1 MQTNTKNKSLQQKPS
16 RGRLFS
22 SLRKLLLRLLLA
34 VVILYALSFVIV
46 APLAKWQLAKITGGA
61 VYVHSGHLS
70 DFGSIRLKG
79 LIIAPDEQSFTS
91 DPVLRADNVTVR
103 INLNS
108 LLRGHFSLSVIR
120 LEDFLFSAD
129 WNHDAWNFLSLT
141 AAKESSAIPTRLPLV
156 ELSGGAVRIRRRSSQ
171 NGFDDIAM
179 IGLKGQITM
188 GQNRGEY
195 CFNIASDGRFGY
207 EGTMLEGKLTL
218 GGKDEKNHLSAAGT
232 LLMPQA
238 KIFEN
243 AWNLKNIAMDCS
255 FDNERIDV
263 HRLSFDAGKGFV
275 NVTGSFQPGDKE
287 MTLQLDAADINLS
300 DRYAPD
306 TLVYSEPVL
315 HLLDP
320 GLGKFLRRFRP
331 SGTGGAH
338 LKLQGRLDDLS
349 AATLD
354 GSLICTDIAVVDE
367 MFPYRLEHIQG
378 DITLSGRNLRM
389 NHLNANHRQAAFVIE
404 GAIENIGSQAT
415 LDFSLK
421 SPGLPLDEDL
431 FTALDQKTK
440 KIWFA
445 FAPSGRMGLDYHYQ
459 RSADK
464 EQALTIT
471 LELASVSAV
480 YQHFPYPLEHLQGT
494 VVVTPES
501 ITFERVVSES
511 DSGRT
516 VSLSGQITNLK
527 NDVPAFHVALEGRK
541 IPIEPNLILAMP
553 AEQRAYLDLVD
564 IKAQVDVDLEISSG
578 PSNQDLPEFK
588 GTVQLIGEKLQAS
601 QFPLLLTDVQLSA
614 DIATGRID
622 LYRFEAQVNGGRM
635 AISGQFLKEGKTPGQ
650 KAICLDVELNNFNL
664 DKAFWE
670 AAEPEARR
678 LLGDFR
684 MEGPVN
690 VKGHL
695 EKNVPDTTCA
705 PTWLSLDCRGNH
717 LSWKGQELGQAAGR
731 VHLKADEVV
740 FEGFEINLPE
750 METLPPEIFSQRLLS
765 FYTWAKPAGSMHL
778 VVDKGLLQVSKR
790 NVTNADL
797 TGRVIVNGL
806 SCGQLKEIQNV
817 TGTISGQ
824 FTGGISNK
832 QWQIQQLTA
841 DYDIEQLV
849 FDRCRLTAIQ
859 GTADYD
865 SQTGICRS
873 RNFTGELYG
882 GRLNASWEL
891 GLQTSPAYQLSMT
904 VTGLDVSQIL
914 SPMTDSSPEHS
925 THGLAEAKL
934 ELEGAIREAAEPAGR
949 LDVKITDM
957 RLGRQSILGKML
969 TAVQLKEPRSYIFN
983 GIEMNAAV
991 QGKQLFCERI
1001 RITGEPLIFYGSGNL
1016 DLAQQQMDFEL
1027 VGINQIFGNDDAI
1040 INMLARGFGS
1050 AIWKI
1055 QVKGT
1060 IKDPVIDTVYLSVLK
1075 QPLELFKRKEPLP

>member
-1 MQTNTKNKSLQQKPS
+1 MQTNTKNKNLQQKPS

-34 VVILYALSFVIV
+34 AAIVYALSFVVV

-70 DFGSIRLKG
+70 NFGSIRLKG
-79 LIIAPDEQSFTS
+79 LIIAPDEQSVTS
-91 DPVLRADNVTVR
+91 DPVLRADKVTVR

-108 LLRGHFSLSVIR
+108 LLHGHFSLSVIR

-156 ELSGGAVRIRRRSSQ
+156 ELSGGAVRIRRNSSQ
-171 NGFDDIAM
+171 NGFDDVAM
-179 IGLKGQITM
+179 IGLKGQITT
-188 GQNRGEY
+188 GQRRGEY
-195 CFNIASDGRFGY
+195 GFTIASDGRFGY
-207 EGTMLEGKLTL
+207 EGTMLEGTLAL
-218 GGKDEKNHLSAAGT
+218 GGKGEKNHLSAAGT

-255 FDNERIDV
+255 FDNEMIDV
-263 HRLSFDAGKGFV
+263 HCLSFTAGQGFV
-275 NVTGSFQPGDKE
+275 NVTGSFQPRDKQMNIE
-287 MTLQLDAADINLS
+287 LDAADINLS

-331 SGTGGAH
+331 SGTGGAP

-349 AATLD
+349 AAKVD

-367 MFPYRLEHIQG
+367 RFPYRLEHIQG

-389 NHLNANHRQAAFVIE
+389 NCLQATHQEADFVID

-415 LDFSLK
+415 IDFYLK
-421 SPGLPLDEDL
+421 SQGMQLDEDL
-431 FTALDQKTK
+431 FKALDQKTK
-440 KIWFA
+440 KLWFA
-445 FAPSGRMGLDYHYQ
+445 FAPSGSMGLDYHYR

-464 EQALTIT
+464 QQALTIT

-511 DSGRT
+511 EGGRT

-527 NDVPAFHVALEGRK
+527 NDVPAFHVTLEGRK

-564 IKAQVDVDLEISSG
+564 IKAQVDVDLEINSG
-578 PSNQDLPEFK
+578 LSNQGLPEFK

-601 QFPLLLTDVQLSA
+601 RFPLLLTDVQLSA
-614 DIATGRID
+614 DVATGRID
-622 LYRFEAQVNGGRM
+622 LHRFEAQVNGGRM
-635 AISGQFLKEGKTPGQ
+635 ALSGQFMKEGKTPGQ
-650 KAICLDVELNNFNL
+650 KAICLDIELKDFNL

-670 AAEPEARR
+670 TAAPEAQR

-690 VKGHL
+690 VKGHW
-695 EKNVPDTTCA
+695 EQNATDTTCD
-705 PTWLSLDCRGNH
+705 PTWLWLDCRGNH
-717 LSWKGQELGQAAGR
+717 LSWKGRELGQAAGT
-731 VHLKADEVV
+731 VHLKAGEVV
-740 FEGFEINLPE
+740 FEGFELNLPQ
-750 METLPPEIFSQRLLS
+750 METIPPEIFSERLLS

-778 VVDKGLLQVSKR
+778 VVDKGFVRVSERKA
-790 NVTNADL
+790 TNADL
-797 TGRVIVNGL
+797 AGRVIFNGL

-817 TGTISGQ
+817 TGTITGR
-824 FTGGISNK
+824 FTGGIANE
-832 QWQIQQLTA
+832 QWQIQHLAA
-841 DYDIEQLV
+841 DYDIDQLV
-849 FDRCRLTAIQ
+849 FHRCQLMELQ

-865 SQTGICRS
+865 SQTGVCRS
-873 RNFTGELYG
+873 KNFTGELYG

-891 GLQTSPAYQLSMT
+891 SLQASPAYQLSLA

-914 SPMTDSSPEHS
+914 SPMTGSSPEHS

-934 ELEGAIREAAEPAGR
+934 ELEGAIREAAEPDGR
-949 LDVKITDM
+949 LAVNITEM

-969 TAVQLKEPRSYIFN
+969 TAVQLKEPRSYIFS
-983 GIEMNAAV
+983 GVDVNAAV
-991 QGKQLFCERI
+991 HGKQIFCERI

-1016 DLAQQQMDFEL
+1016 DLARQQMDLEL
-1027 VGINQIFGNDDAI
+1027 VGINQIFGNEDAI

-1060 IKDPVIDTVYLSVLK
+1060 IQDPVIDTVYLSVLK
-1075 QPLELFKRKEPLP
+1075 QPLELF